1 MNAKLRHFSEPS
13 KPLSDKFT
21 ACNDFLSLS
30 DRFKPWHSL
39 RKLKMENYISFW
51 FLVFGFWFLVFG
63 W

>member
-30 DRFKPWHSL
+30 ERFKPWHSL

-51 FLVFGFWFLVFG
+51 FLVFGW
-63 W
+63 